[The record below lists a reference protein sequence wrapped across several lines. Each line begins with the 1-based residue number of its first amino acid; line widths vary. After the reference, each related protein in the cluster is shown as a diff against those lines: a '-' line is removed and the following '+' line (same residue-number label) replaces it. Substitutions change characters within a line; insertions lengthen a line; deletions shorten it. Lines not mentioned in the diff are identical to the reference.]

1 MTPDPNT
8 PLLHAPDTD
17 LATSTHP
24 RLPHAR
30 LPNRLDL
37 MNGNLH
43 LAMNTVDIMLTVILL
58 AAIAHEVVLPPETA
72 HCTLN
77 LLLEAER
84 R

>member
-1 MTPDPNT
+1 MPLDPNT

-24 RLPHAR
+24 RPPHAR
-30 LPNRLDL
+30 LPNLL
-37 MNGNLH
+37 EPTKGH
-43 LAMNTVDIMLTVILL
+43 LLFAMNTVDIMLTVILL